1 MYRQGTETAYNSW
14 EAETTEASCGPVLM
28 LQREN
33 LQVDVHS
40 LQILILQHVPV
51 SVILYT
57 FVGWRFPAIE
67 LDLERYFVHCFARKK
82 GLRKTHRC

>member
-1 MYRQGTETAYNSW
+1 MYHQDTETAYNSW
-14 EAETTEASCGPVLM
+14 GAETTEASCGPVLM
-28 LQREN
+28 LQREK

-57 FVGWRFPAIE
+57 SVGWRFPAIE
-67 LDLERYFVHCFARKK
+67 LDLGSYFVHCFAWKK
-82 GLRKTHRC
+82 T